1 MPVFFYSKA
10 NSVVIMTKQAMSKGR
25 WLLFSVLIF
34 ILSTLY
40 GVLNTHDWNADKEPY
55 QPPKNSAI
63 PSISQTI
70 PDSDSG
76 IA

>member
-1 MPVFFYSKA
+1 M
-10 NSVVIMTKQAMSKGR
+10 IRQAMSKAR
-25 WLLFSVLIF
+25 WLLFAVLVF
-34 ILSTLY
+34 VLSTLY
-40 GVLNTHDWNADKEPY
+40 GVLNTYDWNADEEPY
-55 QPPKNSAI
+55 QPRNNSSI